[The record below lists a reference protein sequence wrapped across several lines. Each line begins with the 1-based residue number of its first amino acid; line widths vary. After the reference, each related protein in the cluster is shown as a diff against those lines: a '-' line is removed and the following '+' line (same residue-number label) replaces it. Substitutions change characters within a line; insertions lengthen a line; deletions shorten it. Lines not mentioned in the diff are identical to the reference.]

1 MKGQFTCV
9 VCPTSCVVHAEWNET
24 ELQSTDHAQ
33 CKLACDYVRG
43 EIFDPRRMVTTTVR
57 IDDGELPLV
66 SVKTE
71 PAVPKK
77 TVFEVMQHLAHV
89 VVKAPVN
96 IGDIIVANV
105 LGTGCNVVATK
116 KIARKI

>member
-24 ELQSTDHAQ
+24 EVTSTDRAQ

-43 EIFDPRRMVTTTVR
+43 EIFDPRRMVTTTVMVEG
-57 IDDGELPLV
+57 GELPLV

-71 PAVPKK
+71 PLVPKK
-77 TVFEVMQHLAHV
+77 VVFEVMKQLAHV
-89 VVKAPVN
+89 KVKAPVK
-96 IGDIIVANV
+96 IGDVIVADI
-105 LGTGCNVVATK
+105 LGTGSNVVATK
-116 KIARKI
+116 QIARKH